1 MTKNK
6 EELDYDVRIVDRNIR
21 EGKVA
26 KKDYDKYLKALP
38 DVEEKGEPLVFEDE
52 IEEEAQAEASEETQ
66 AEEGE
71 EAPEEEATEAE
82 EEEKAE

>member
-26 KKDYDKYLKALP
+26 KKDYDKYLKDLP
-38 DVEEKGEPLVFEDE
+38 DSEEKGEPLVFEDE
-52 IEEEAQAEASEETQ
+52 LEEEAQAEASEETQ

-71 EAPEEEATEAE
+71 ETPEEATEAE

>member
-21 EGKVA
+21 EGAVS
-26 KKDYDKYLKALP
+26 KKDYDKYVKGLP

-52 IEEEAQAEASEETQ
+52 IEEEVSLDQEPEAAQEESET
-66 AEEGE
+66 
-71 EAPEEEATEAE
+71 E
-82 EEEKAE
+82 EEEKEEETQ

>member
-21 EGKVA
+21 EGAVS
-26 KKDYDKYLKALP
+26 KKDYDKYIKGLP

-52 IEEEAQAEASEETQ
+52 IAEDEALLEQEQETPGEDAPEVEEKEEAQ
-66 AEEGE
+66 
-71 EAPEEEATEAE
+71 
-82 EEEKAE
+82 

>member
-21 EGKVA
+21 EGAVS
-26 KKDYDKYLKALP
+26 KKDYDKYVKGLP

-52 IEEEAQAEASEETQ
+52 IEEEASLDQEPEAAQEESETEEEETQ
-66 AEEGE
+66 
-71 EAPEEEATEAE
+71 
-82 EEEKAE
+82 

>member
-21 EGKVA
+21 EGVVT
-26 KKDYDKYLKALP
+26 KKEYDKYIKALP
-38 DVEEKGEPLVFEDE
+38 DVEDKGEPLVFEDE
-52 IEEEAQAEASEETQ
+52 LEEQQAEAASEETETESGEGSEAQ
-66 AEEGE
+66 DEE
-71 EAPEEEATEAE
+71 TAE

>member
-21 EGKVA
+21 EGAVS
-26 KKDYDKYLKALP
+26 KKDYDKYVKGLP

-52 IEEEAQAEASEETQ
+52 IEEEVSLDQEPEAAQEESETEEEKEEETQ
-66 AEEGE
+66 
-71 EAPEEEATEAE
+71 
-82 EEEKAE
+82 

>member
-21 EGKVA
+21 DGVVA
-26 KKDYDKYLKALP
+26 KKDYDKYIKDLP

-52 IEEEAQAEASEETQ
+52 IEEEQAEAASEETEALSEEL
-66 AEEGE
+66 AEDQ
-71 EAPEEEATEAE
+71 TEDTPE
-82 EEEKAE
+82 EEEKTE